1 MDKQL
6 GNLYIVGV
14 GPGSSAY
21 LTMQAKQIIEQSDVI
36 AGYELSLNAVRES
49 LSNKKVLVQTVEN
62 QNEMLDIVAREREIG
77 KDCSILRVGD
87 PCYSSGI
94 KELLDRF
101 KDAQV
106 IPGIS
111 SIQVAAAKL
120 GLVLE
125 EVTVLTFHTLRGD
138 MKITKSML
146 LNSVRDGRIT
156 IVLVVADFMPQDVAN
171 FLISGG
177 IDPKLP
183 VTIFENL
190 SLENERIFHGGL
202 SGILKESFT
211 YLSVMVIGV

>member
-1 MDKQL
+1 MNKQR
-6 GNLYIVGV
+6 GELYIVGV
-14 GPGSSAY
+14 GPGCSVY
-21 LTMQAKQIIEQSDVI
+21 LTMQAKQFIEQSDVV
-36 AGYELSLNAVRES
+36 AGYELSLNAVRG
-49 LSNKKVLVQTVEN
+49 LLNNKRVLLETVEN
-62 QNEMLDIVAREREIG
+62 RDEILDIVAKEREMG

-94 KELLDRF
+94 KELLGQF

-125 EVTVLTFHTLRGD
+125 EITVLTFHTLRGD
-138 MKITKSML
+138 MEITKSML
-146 LNSVRDGRIT
+146 LNSLKDKRIA
-156 IVLVVADFMPQDVAN
+156 IVLVVADFMPQDVAG

-190 SLENERIFHGGL
+190 SLENERTFRGELRDIFKG
-202 SGILKESFT
+202 SFT
-211 YLSVMVIGV
+211 YLSIMIIGL